1 MCTCTDAQT
10 HAAHS
15 PNTFSILTPN
25 HSLGKYYLNCAP
37 NRDFLT
43 SEAAR
48 AKGLARTLPL
58 PTLVLIAQAVSLLEC
73 ACLYIAITE
82 SPIAYFHAGG
92 CSRGTQRF

>member
-10 HAAHS
+10 HTAYS

-25 HSLGKYYLNCAP
+25 
-37 NRDFLT
+37 RDFLT
-43 SEAAR
+43 SEAAH

-58 PTLVLIAQAVSLLEC
+58 PTLVLIAQAVSRLEC